1 MKPYNGY
8 EARKKSVKENLPAG
22 GYVVKVLDA
31 AERRYDWGNVIEIS
45 FDVAEGE
52 YTGFFQKDYKNNM
65 NEDKK
70 WRGKFRLVEPKDDG
84 SDKDAWT
91 KKNFEGVIYAF
102 EHSNPGFHWDWKEEN
117 LKGLTVGALF
127 RNKEWEM
134 DGNTGWT
141 TECCDFV
148 ESDDIRQNK
157 YRMPKDKPLKNHA
170 GTHKTDNKG
179 FEEIIDDDG
188 LPFSL

>member
-8 EARKKSVKENLPAG
+8 EARKKSAKENLPAG

-45 FDVAEGE
+45 FDVVEGE
-52 YTGFFQKDYKNNM
+52 HTGFFQRDYKNNM

-70 WRGKFRLVEPKDDG
+70 WRGKSRLIEPKDDG

-91 KKNFEGVIYAF
+91 KKNFEGAIYAF
-102 EHSNPGFHWDWKEEN
+102 EHSNPGFHWDWKEEK
-117 LKGLTVGALF
+117 LKGLLVGALY

-134 DGNTGWT
+134 NGNTGWT

-148 ESDDIRQNK
+148 EADDIRQNK
-157 YRMPKDKPLKNHA
+157 YRTPKDKPLKNRA
-170 GTHKTDNKG
+170 ETSRTESKG
-179 FEEIIDDDG
+179 FEEIVDDDG
-188 LPFSL
+188 LPFAL